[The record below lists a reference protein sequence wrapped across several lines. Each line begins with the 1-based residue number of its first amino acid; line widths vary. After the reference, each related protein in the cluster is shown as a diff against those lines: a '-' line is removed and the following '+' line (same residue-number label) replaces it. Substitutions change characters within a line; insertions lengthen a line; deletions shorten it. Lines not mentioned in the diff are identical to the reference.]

1 MSKENLL
8 NDNELVQ
15 RFIAGDQNSL
25 EILIQRHKGRVFSY
39 ILLIV
44 KKQELAEDIFQETFI
59 KVIRSLKKGKYTEN
73 GKFVS
78 WVLRISH
85 NLIIDH
91 FRKEKLKGTVSND
104 SLDIDIFNSR
114 KFSEDTI
121 EDQMINTQILSEVKD
136 LIQELPEDQQQV
148 IIMRHYL
155 DLSFKE
161 IAEQTDVSINTALGR
176 MRYALINLR
185 KLVEKKNLILTKVL
199 TIVNTIK
206 IRRWRF

>member
-1 MSKENLL
+1 MSNKNLL

-44 KKQELAEDIFQETFI
+44 RKQELAEDIFQETFI

-85 NLIIDH
+85 NLIIDY
-91 FRKEKLKGTVSND
+91 FRKEKLKGIVSND
-104 SLDIDIFNSR
+104 SLDVDIFNSQ

-148 IIMRHYL
+148 IVMRHYL

-185 KLVEKKNLILTKVL
+185 KLVEKKNLILTK
-199 TIVNTIK
+199 
-206 IRRWRF
+206 F

>member
-25 EILIQRHKGRVFSY
+25 EILIHRHKGRVFSY

-59 KVIRSLKKGKYTEN
+59 KVIRSLKKGKYIEN

-104 SLDIDIFNSR
+104 SLEIDIFNSQR
-114 KFSEDTI
+114 YSEDTI
-121 EDQMINTQILSEVKD
+121 EDQMVNTQILSEVKD
-136 LIQELPEDQQQV
+136 LISELPDDQQQV

-185 KLVEKKNLILTKVL
+185 KLVEKKNLILTK
-199 TIVNTIK
+199 
-206 IRRWRF
+206 F

>member
-1 MSKENLL
+1 MFRTNAL

-15 RFIAGDQNSL
+15 RFIEGDQNSL
-25 EILIQRHKGRVFSY
+25 EILIHRHKSRVYSY

-44 KKQELAEDIFQETFI
+44 KNQDLAEDIFQETFI
-59 KVIRSLKKGKYTEN
+59 KVIRSLKRGKYVEN

-91 FRKEKLKGTVSND
+91 FRKEKLQGTVSND
-104 SLDIDIFNSR
+104 SLDVDIFNSQ
-114 KFSEDTI
+114 KFSDFTI
-121 EDQMINTQILSEVKD
+121 EDEMVNNQILSEVKE
-136 LIQELPEDQQQV
+136 LVKELPEDQQQV
-148 IIMRHYL
+148 IHMRHYMG
-155 DLSFKE
+155 LSFKE

-185 KLVEKKNLILTKVL
+185 KLIKQKNLELTR
-199 TIVNTIK
+199 I
-206 IRRWRF
+206 

>member
-15 RFIAGDQNSL
+15 RFIAGYQISL

-39 ILLIV
+39 ILLVV

-104 SLDIDIFNSR
+104 SLDIDIFNSQ

-136 LIQELPEDQQQV
+136 LIKELPEDQQQV

-185 KLVEKKNLILTKVL
+185 KLVEKKNLILT
-199 TIVNTIK
+199 
-206 IRRWRF
+206 RF

>member
-1 MSKENLL
+1 MFRKNEL

-15 RFIAGDQNSL
+15 RFIGGDQNSL
-25 EILIQRHKGRVFSY
+25 EILIHRHKSRVYSY
-39 ILLIV
+39 IILIV
-44 KKQELAEDIFQETFI
+44 KNQELAEDIFQETFI
-59 KVIRSLKKGKYTEN
+59 KVIRSLKRGKYVEN

-91 FRKEKLKGTVSND
+91 FRKEKLQGTVSCESNG
-104 SLDIDIFNSR
+104 IDIFNSQ

-121 EDQMINTQILSEVKD
+121 EDKMVKDQILSEVKE
-136 LIQELPEDQQQV
+136 LIKELPEDQQQV
-148 IIMRHYL
+148 IYMRHYMG
-155 DLSFKE
+155 LSFKE

-185 KLVEKKNLILTKVL
+185 KLIRQKNLMLTRV
-199 TIVNTIK
+199 
-206 IRRWRF
+206 

>member
-8 NDNELVQ
+8 SDNDLVQ
-15 RFIAGDQNSL
+15 RFIGGDQYSL

-59 KVIRSLKKGKYTEN
+59 KVIRSLKRGKYTEN

-104 SLDIDIFNSR
+104 SLDVDIFNSQR
-114 KFSEDTI
+114 FSEDTI
-121 EDQMINTQILSEVKD
+121 EDQMVNTQILSEVKD
-136 LIQELPEDQQQV
+136 LIKELPEDQQQV

-185 KLVEKKNLILTKVL
+185 KLVEKKNLILTK
-199 TIVNTIK
+199 
-206 IRRWRF
+206 F